1 MSTYITRMGGTWDD
15 GGMGGRNGGGLGL
28 GNGGGIRGLSLEW
41 WGNSM

>member
-15 GGMGGRNGGGLGL
+15 GGMGGGLGL